1 MVKPGSSLKK
11 LGSQTVLYGM
21 GTMLPRFL
29 NYLLTPLLTYIFSEP
44 VQYGIH
50 SELYSYIAFFNV
62 IFTYGLETAFF
73 RFSNSTGDAKK
84 IFRITFSSILLST
97 FIFSIALYQYVP
109 VIADKLHYSRHPE
122 FIIWC
127 IGIIATDALLALPMA
142 RFRLLEKP
150 VPFALMRLG
159 NVMVNILLHVVVF
172 VFVKRAYAEN
182 PESSWTSWYNPETGI
197 GYSFLCNLLAN
208 VFNLILLVPF
218 LLDYRP
224 LAEWNTYRQILKYSW
239 PLVLVG
245 LAGMVN
251 ETFDRIVLKHL
262 LPLEEGMEAQGI
274 YGACYKIS
282 IFMTLFVQAF
292 RFAAE
297 PFFFNRANRDDSMK
311 LNAYVLKIFS
321 QFCFLVFLLTSL
333 NLPVLQYFIGEKYR
347 VGIGVVPV
355 LLMANAFL
363 GIYFNLS
370 VWYKISG
377 QTLYGAWISMI
388 GAGITILLN
397 LLLVPYF
404 SYYASA
410 WATFITYFSMCII
423 SWQWGKKHYPA
434 PYNARAIFF
443 YGLFAVVLYLF
454 SYLFDDISSI
464 SLKLFL
470 NNLLV
475 IPFVWLW
482 IKWELPVFKKRYAEF
497 KG

>member
-1 MVKPGSSLKK
+1 MSGASSLKK
-11 LGSQTVLYGM
+11 LGSQTMLYGM

-73 RFSNSTGDAKK
+73 RFSQKTGNSNK
-84 IFRITFSSILLST
+84 IFNITFTSILFST
-97 FIFSIALYQYVP
+97 LIFSFILFKFSGKISAF
-109 VIADKLHYSRHPE
+109 LHYENHPE
-122 FIIWC
+122 FILWC
-127 IGIIATDALLALPMA
+127 IGILASDALLALPMA
-142 RFRLLEKP
+142 RFRQMEKP
-150 VPFALMRLG
+150 LPFALLRMS
-159 NVMVNILLHVVVF
+159 NVFINILLHIFIF
-172 VFVKRAYAEN
+172 VFVKRAYEEN
-182 PESSWTSWYNPETGI
+182 QNVWWISWYKPETGI
-197 GYSFLCNLLAN
+197 GYSFLCNLIAN
-208 VFNLILLVPF
+208 IINIMLLLPVLVRFRFHMDLKVYSEIL
-218 LLDYRP
+218 
-224 LAEWNTYRQILKYSW
+224 NYSW
-239 PLVLVG
+239 PLILVG

-251 ETFDRIVLKHL
+251 ETFDRIILKHL
-262 LPLEEGMEAQGI
+262 LPLEEGMQAQGI

-297 PFFFNRANRDDSMK
+297 PFFFNRAAAADSMK

-321 QFCFLVFLLTSL
+321 QFCFFIFLLTSL
-333 NLPVLQYFIGEKYR
+333 NLPALQYFIGEKYR
-347 VGIGVVPV
+347 IGIGVVPV

-363 GIYFNLS
+363 GIYYHLS
-370 VWYKISG
+370 IWYKISG
-377 QTLYGAWISMI
+377 YTLYGAWISLM

-397 LLLVPYF
+397 LIFVPLF

-410 WATFITYFSMCII
+410 WTTLVAYFSMCLI
-423 SWQWGKKHYPA
+423 SWRWGQKHYPA
-434 PYNARAIFF
+434 PYNVRAIFF
-443 YGLFAVVLYLF
+443 YGVFSVLLYL
-454 SYLFDDISSI
+454 I
-464 SLKLFL
+464 SLFFANQNSIIIRLIL

-482 IKWELPVFKKRYAEF
+482 IKWELPLFKKNYVAF